1 MSINWIEAIDAR
13 SAAALAS
20 GALVP
25 VEAEQVEMDDAGMRF
40 IVRWVSSL
48 AAKDASRS
56 AAAAGGAAEMAGK
69 GGGVQGAAARAEGA
83 GAEAARDAK
92 TVAIPGGPRDPNF
105 NPFLNPDPE
114 LTVGPVGDAH
124 VAILNKF
131 PLCARHLVLARR
143 AFEEQL
149 LPLARSDFAALAA
162 LMVEAG
168 GIGLYNGGTAA
179 GASQRH
185 KHVQWMPDDAG
196 NASLRLFAPGLP
208 AGLAEQG
215 VATHPAL
222 PMRHCFVR
230 VRCGRGE
237 AVEAAAD
244 SLHAGF
250 ERARTELG
258 LAQTDRFA
266 QHTRQ
271 IIGQVARK
279 TEPGLAG
286 GNLGAI
292 RTQLQPLLA
301 RFGHFETLARRL
313 VEPRQHALQ
322 EPHLTGDIADGL
334 VLVVRTPI
342 LVNQRK
348 GRDFRHRKHREH
360 QQHGAQRQRIGKK
373 PELHGWLSAPGSAS
387 GAKT

>member
-1 MSINWIEAIDAR
+1 MRTNWIEAIDAR
-13 SAAALAS
+13 SAAAS

-196 NASLRLFAPGLP
+196 NASLRPFVPGLP

-215 VATHPAL
+215 VATHAAL
-222 PMRHCFVR
+222 SMRHCFVR

-237 AVEAAAD
+237 AVEDAAD

-250 ERARTELG
+250 ERARAELG
-258 LAQTDRFA
+258 LEAGEDGLLPPFNL
-266 QHTRQ
+266 
-271 IIGQVARK
+271 
-279 TEPGLAG
+279 LAG
-286 GNLGAI
+286 EGWLLAIPRRREHFEGISMSAVCFGGTLYTRHREQIEAI
-292 RTQLQPLLA
+292 RAVGPLRALA
-301 RFGHFETLARRL
+301 AVGY
-313 VEPRQHALQ
+313 
-322 EPHLTGDIADGL
+322 
-334 VLVVRTPI
+334 
-342 LVNQRK
+342 
-348 GRDFRHRKHREH
+348 
-360 QQHGAQRQRIGKK
+360 
-373 PELHGWLSAPGSAS
+373 
-387 GAKT
+387 

>member
-1 MSINWIEAIDAR
+1 MSTNWIEAIDAR
-13 SAAALAS
+13 SAAALAA

-25 VEAEQVEMDDAGMRF
+25 VQAEQVEMEDAGMRF

-48 AAKDASRS
+48 AAKDASRN
-56 AAAAGGAAEMAGK
+56 AAPVPSDAAGDRAGKAEGVQCGVVAGK
-69 GGGVQGAAARAEGA
+69 GDK
-83 GAEAARDAK
+83 DAK

-149 LPLARSDFAALAA
+149 LPLARSDFAALAE
-162 LMVEAG
+162 LMGEAG

-208 AGLAEQG
+208 AGLAEHG

-237 AVEAAAD
+237 ATKAAAA

-250 ERARTELG
+250 ERACVELG
-258 LAQTDRFA
+258 LSAGEDGLLPPFNL
-266 QHTRQ
+266 
-271 IIGQVARK
+271 
-279 TEPGLAG
+279 LAG
-286 GNLGAI
+286 EGWLLAIPRRQEHFEGISMSAVCFGGTLYTRHREQIEAI
-292 RTQLQPLLA
+292 RAVGPLRALA
-301 RFGHFETLARRL
+301 AVGY
-313 VEPRQHALQ
+313 
-322 EPHLTGDIADGL
+322 
-334 VLVVRTPI
+334 
-342 LVNQRK
+342 
-348 GRDFRHRKHREH
+348 
-360 QQHGAQRQRIGKK
+360 
-373 PELHGWLSAPGSAS
+373 
-387 GAKT
+387 

>member
-1 MSINWIEAIDAR
+1 MRTNWIEAIDAR

-25 VEAEQVEMDDAGMRF
+25 VQAEQVEMEDAGMRF

-48 AAKDASRS
+48 AAKDASRG
-56 AAAAGGAAEMAGK
+56 AAPATGAAEKAGT
-69 GGGVQGAAARAEGA
+69 GEGVQGAAARAEGA
-83 GAEAARDAK
+83 GDDAGRDARGDKSEKDAK

-143 AFEEQL
+143 VFEEQR

-162 LMVEAG
+162 LMGEAG

-185 KHVQWMPDDAG
+185 KHVQWMPEDAG
-196 NASLRLFAPGLP
+196 NASLSLFAPGLP
-208 AGLAEQG
+208 TGLAEQG
-215 VATHPAL
+215 VATHAAL

-237 AVEAAAD
+237 AVEASAD

-250 ERARTELG
+250 ERARAELG
-258 LAQTDRFA
+258 LEAGEGGLLPPFNL
-266 QHTRQ
+266 
-271 IIGQVARK
+271 
-279 TEPGLAG
+279 LAG
-286 GNLGAI
+286 EGWLLAIPRSREHFEGISMSAVCFGGTLYTRHREQIEAI
-292 RTQLQPLLA
+292 RAVGPLRALA
-301 RFGHFETLARRL
+301 AVGY
-313 VEPRQHALQ
+313 
-322 EPHLTGDIADGL
+322 
-334 VLVVRTPI
+334 
-342 LVNQRK
+342 
-348 GRDFRHRKHREH
+348 
-360 QQHGAQRQRIGKK
+360 
-373 PELHGWLSAPGSAS
+373 
-387 GAKT
+387 

>member
-25 VEAEQVEMDDAGMRF
+25 VQAEQVEMEDAGMRF

-56 AAAAGGAAEMAGK
+56 AALAAEAAEKAGK
-69 GGGVQGAAARAEGA
+69 GEGVQGAAARAAGA
-83 GAEAARDAK
+83 GEEAARDAK

-149 LPLARSDFAALAA
+149 LPLARSDFAALAE
-162 LMVEAG
+162 LMGEAG

-196 NASLRLFAPGLP
+196 NASLSLFASGLP
-208 AGLAEQG
+208 TGLAEQG
-215 VATHPAL
+215 VATHAAL

-250 ERARTELG
+250 ERARAELG
-258 LAQTDRFA
+258 LEAGEDGLLPPFNL
-266 QHTRQ
+266 
-271 IIGQVARK
+271 
-279 TEPGLAG
+279 LAG
-286 GNLGAI
+286 EGWLLAIPRSREHFEGISMSAVCFGGTLYTRHREQIEAI
-292 RTQLQPLLA
+292 RAVGPLRALA
-301 RFGHFETLARRL
+301 AVGY
-313 VEPRQHALQ
+313 
-322 EPHLTGDIADGL
+322 
-334 VLVVRTPI
+334 
-342 LVNQRK
+342 
-348 GRDFRHRKHREH
+348 
-360 QQHGAQRQRIGKK
+360 
-373 PELHGWLSAPGSAS
+373 
-387 GAKT
+387 

>member
-1 MSINWIEAIDAR
+1 MRTNWIEAIDAR

-196 NASLRLFAPGLP
+196 NASLRLFVPGLP

-215 VATHPAL
+215 VATHAAL

-237 AVEAAAD
+237 AVEASAD

-250 ERARTELG
+250 ERARAELG
-258 LAQTDRFA
+258 LEAGEDGLLPPFNL
-266 QHTRQ
+266 
-271 IIGQVARK
+271 
-279 TEPGLAG
+279 LAG
-286 GNLGAI
+286 EGWLLAIPRRREHFEGISMSAVCFGGTLYTRHREQIEAI
-292 RTQLQPLLA
+292 RAVGPLRALA
-301 RFGHFETLARRL
+301 AVGY
-313 VEPRQHALQ
+313 
-322 EPHLTGDIADGL
+322 
-334 VLVVRTPI
+334 
-342 LVNQRK
+342 
-348 GRDFRHRKHREH
+348 
-360 QQHGAQRQRIGKK
+360 
-373 PELHGWLSAPGSAS
+373 
-387 GAKT
+387 